1 LFRSQHLSYKYALTA
16 YVLFGLQ
23 GLVATGGA
31 LELIFPDVVFPI
43 SFKDGRAFHLNISIF
58 WPLIGMM
65 GAIYFFFCQEAEQ
78 EFYSQ
83 KLINVNFWLLSSTTV
98 LILGSLL
105 LGFNEGREYLEAIW
119 PLKLAVA
126 ASTLLLS
133 FNLLRTYLAS
143 AIPRGRATLISMVTG
158 SLTLIIFYLPNIV
171 AHSHPTVD
179 EITKFLVVHV
189 WEEMSLELIGTG
201 VLSALLIKVMGAER
215 RITETS
221 IYLDLTFVALA
232 GILGTG
238 HHYYWIGV
246 PAFWLWIGGIFSAMQ
261 VLPAILLLYATGKS
275 ARFTN
280 FFSLSY
286 RDKITAALVG
296 CSIFYHIFG
305 ASFLGL
311 FMAYPPMN
319 HFVHGTYITSAH
331 SHLALFGVFGFLVL
345 AVCFYILFTKAI
357 LTQKMYRWC
366 WLAIFA
372 LNAGLL
378 TMGIGLLLAG
388 GLQAYCWR
396 VIGLGIGETN
406 QLIRPYLFIRML
418 GGIIYSAGSMLLTFI
433 VVKSI
438 WPNIKAIFQTEGHL
452 AKIKCAD
459 LQHIQ
464 TPLQDLVQKEKEA
477 KHLLLRIKC
486 LLQKLLLLEKKSKH

>member
-1 LFRSQHLSYKYALTA
+1 MFRSQHLSYKYALVA

-31 LELIFPDVVFPI
+31 LELVFPDIVFPI

-58 WPLIGMM
+58 WPLIGMI
-65 GAIYFFFCQEAEQ
+65 GAIYYFFCQEAER
-78 EFYSQ
+78 EFYSLR
-83 KLINVNFWLLSSTTV
+83 LINVNFWLLSGTAI
-98 LILGSLL
+98 LILGSIL

-133 FNLLRTYLAS
+133 FNLLRTYLGS
-143 AIPRGRATLISMVTG
+143 AVPRGRATLISMVTG

-171 AHSHPTVD
+171 SYSHPTVD
-179 EITKFLVVHV
+179 EITKFLVVHL
-189 WEEMSLELIGTG
+189 WEEMSLELLGTG
-201 VLSALLIKVMGAER
+201 VLAALLIKVTEAER

-221 IYLDLTFVALA
+221 IYLDITFVALA
-232 GILGTG
+232 GILATG

-246 PAFWLWIGGIFSAMQ
+246 PAFWLWIGGIFSAIQ
-261 VLPAILLLYATGKS
+261 VVPAIVLLYAIGKS
-275 ARFTN
+275 ARFNN
-280 FFSLSY
+280 FASLSY
-286 RDKITAALVG
+286 RDKITVALVG
-296 CSIFYHIFG
+296 SSMFYHIFG
-305 ASFLGL
+305 ASFLGF

-319 HFVHGTYITSAH
+319 RFVHGTYITSAH

-345 AVCFYILFTKAI
+345 AVCFYILFTEVI
-357 LTQKMYRWC
+357 LTPKLYRWC

-388 GLQAYCWR
+388 GLQAYFWR
-396 VIGLGIGETN
+396 VIGLSIGETN
-406 QLIRPYLFIRML
+406 QLIRPYLFIRIF
-418 GGIIYSAGSMLLTFI
+418 GGIIYSAGGMLLTFI

-438 WPNIKAIFQTEGHL
+438 WPNIKAIFQNEGHL
-452 AKIKCAD
+452 AKIKCDD
-459 LQHIQ
+459 LYCIQ
-464 TPLQDLVQKEKEA
+464 TVLQGLVQKEKEA
-477 KHLLLRIKC
+477 EHLLIRIRC
-486 LLQKLLLLEKKSKH
+486 LSQKMFLLGKKSKQ